1 MSNKERNWDSL
12 RRLYN
17 SVVLGAAGWINSE
30 KDAVQVASVLR
41 ALANEFDPNNTEEGF
56 GDKFLDKTKELIRYN
71 EESE

>member
-1 MSNKERNWDSL
+1 MSSKERNWDSL

-41 ALANEFDPNNTEEGF
+41 ALANEFDPNNTKEGF